1 MLAEGS
7 PGARGTSSLQRVR
20 ELWLHQLRLGWSLG
34 LEKLQPTGKLVVDAG
49 HWVAALSPFRPKIP
63 PGTPSKNPGPL
74 PQPPL
79 NDALWPGRY
88 QRINVLY

>member
-34 LEKLQPTGKLVVDAG
+34 LEKLQPAGKLVVDAG
-49 HWVAALSPFRPKIP
+49 HWVAPVSPFQPKIP
-63 PGTPSKNPGPL
+63 PGTPRTQSL
-74 PQPPL
+74 SL
-79 NDALWPGRY
+79 SLH
-88 QRINVLY
+88 